1 MSRRLL
7 LVAALLLAVI
17 ATACDVRTS
26 VVVEVAEDG
35 SGVVEVELRLDAEAT
50 GRLPD
55 IDADGASGVDDLAA
69 LVRVDDLVDAGWT
82 VDGPE
87 ADPDG
92 ATWLRATHAFGT
104 PEEAE
109 QILAGLTGPDG
120 ALRDLEVTRTE
131 SFGRTQY
138 GFSGTLDLSD
148 GLEAFGDEGVAA
160 VLDGSPAG
168 DDVAAIE
175 LRAGEPLA
183 EILALDVTARL
194 PGDETTWSPRLGDA
208 PVAMSSES
216 TVDDRLVLGLAL
228 LAGLCLVASV
238 VVLVVRLVTGR
249 RRG

>member
-7 LVAALLLAVI
+7 LAASLLLAVL

-35 SGVVEVELRLDAEAT
+35 SGVVEVELSLDAEAT

-55 IDADGASGVDDLAA
+55 IDADGVSDVADLAA
-69 LVRVDDLVDAGWT
+69 LVRVDDLLDAGWT

-87 ADPDG
+87 AGPDG
-92 ATWLRATHAFGT
+92 ATWVRATHAFGT
-104 PEEAE
+104 PAEAE

-120 ALRDLEVTRTE
+120 ALRDLEVTRAE
-131 SFGRTQY
+131 SFGRTTY
-138 GFSGTLDLSD
+138 GFSGTLDLSG
-148 GLEAFGDEGVAA
+148 GLESFGDEGVAA
-160 VLDGSPAG
+160 VLDGSPVG

-183 EILALDVTARL
+183 EVLALDVTARL

-208 PVAMSSES
+208 PVALESES
-216 TVDDRLVLGLAL
+216 TVNDWPVLGLAL
-228 LAGLCLVASV
+228 LAALCLVASV
-238 VVLVVRLVTGR
+238 VVLVVRLGTGR
-249 RRG
+249 GR